1 MHRSYLAAQLFC
13 CGKVVITMKLQNVFN
28 NVVAAYTVALFLSDS
43 HCHNV
48 IMTHCGKAAKMRQYF
63 WALKTML

>member
-1 MHRSYLAAQLFC
+1 
-13 CGKVVITMKLQNVFN
+13 MKLQNVFN